1 MEPGAPRLWEALAGK
16 TPAALYRVLKLLPA
30 ALLTKVGDFS
40 FPHFTEKADGACRSV
55 KTSLTCLPPVTKS
68 LFFFFMFFSTG
79 ELSLK
84 K

>member
-1 MEPGAPRLWEALAGK
+1 MRMEPGALRLWEALAGK
-16 TPAALYRVLKLLPA
+16 TPATLYRVLKLLPA

-68 LFFFFMFFSTG
+68 LFFSSCSFQQGNFH
-79 ELSLK
+79 
-84 K
+84 